1 MKRNRTETRWSP
13 VSIPSIPEKGSW
25 MAAPQQGGITTRIH
39 GPGGEEI
46 FRGGPGKQVVPL
58 TPKNTRAN
66 ALNKPVM
73 NALLD
78 LAGVAKA

>member
-1 MKRNRTETRWSP
+1 
-13 VSIPSIPEKGSW
+13 
-25 MAAPQQGGITTRIH
+25 MAAPQKGGIIAKIH
-39 GPGGEEI
+39 GLGGEEI

-73 NALLD
+73 NASLD